1 MHGRRSHIIGA
12 AVVKRRFT
20 TMGEGGRKPIIQ
32 GSALEDLDQRSRE
45 IFRNIVESYLETG
58 DPLGSRTLARQLSLG
73 VSPATIRNVMQDL
86 EMLGLI
92 YAPHTS
98 AGRLPTEAGLRF
110 FVDSFL
116 EIGDLG
122 SAERS
127 SIEAKVQEASEGRT
141 LENVLTEASQM
152 LSGLSR
158 SAGLVMA
165 AKADLRLRHIEFIRL
180 EPQKALVVI
189 VGENGM
195 VENRV
200 ISLPPGVTASSL
212 AEASNYINAKIA
224 GRTISEAKTELNRLH
239 IAARNELD
247 ELAQKLVD
255 TGIAV
260 WAGSAEKDP
269 GRLIVSGHANLLGD
283 RHAAENLDR
292 IRQLFDE
299 LESKENLMRLLELTE
314 DGEGVRIFIGSENRL
329 FPLSGSS
336 LVVAPYRDKDQRVIG
351 ALGIIGPTRM
361 NYARIVP
368 MVDFTAQVVTRLLR

>member
-1 MHGRRSHIIGA
+1 MSLHRPR
-12 AVVKRRFT
+12 
-20 TMGEGGRKPIIQ
+20 PIIQ
-32 GSALEDLDQRSRE
+32 GSALEELDKRSRE
-45 IFRNIVESYLETG
+45 IFRSIVETYLETG

-116 EIGDLG
+116 ELGDLG

-127 SIEAKVQEASEGRT
+127 AIEAKVQEASQGRT
-141 LENVLTEASQM
+141 LDNVLTEASQL

-200 ISLPPGVTASSL
+200 IALPAGVTASSL
-212 AEASNYINAKIA
+212 SEASNYINAKI
-224 GRTISEAKTELNRLH
+224 GGKTISEARHELDRLHAAARTEL
-239 IAARNELD
+239 D
-247 ELAQKLVD
+247 VLAQQLVD

-260 WAGSAEKDP
+260 WAGSAEKEP

-283 RHAAENLDR
+283 PHAAENLDR
-292 IRQLFDE
+292 IRLLFDE
-299 LESKENLMRLLELTE
+299 LESKENLLKLLELTE

-329 FPLSGSS
+329 FSLSGSS
-336 LVVAPYRDKDQRVIG
+336 LVVAPYRDKDQRVVG

>member
-1 MHGRRSHIIGA
+1 
-12 AVVKRRFT
+12 
-20 TMGEGGRKPIIQ
+20 
-32 GSALEDLDQRSRE
+32 
-45 IFRNIVESYLETG
+45 LETG

-127 SIEAKVQEASEGRT
+127 SIEAKVQQASEGRT
-141 LENVLTEASQM
+141 LENVLTEASQV

-200 ISLPPGVTASSL
+200 IVLPPGVTASSL

-224 GRTISEAKTELNRLH
+224 GRTISEARGEMHKLH
-239 IAARNELD
+239 TAARNELD

-299 LESKENLMRLLELTE
+299 LESKENLIRLLELTE

>member
-1 MHGRRSHIIGA
+1 
-12 AVVKRRFT
+12 
-20 TMGEGGRKPIIQ
+20 MGEGGRKPIIQ

>member
-1 MHGRRSHIIGA
+1 MTVIGSIA
-12 AVVKRRFT
+12 S
-20 TMGEGGRKPIIQ
+20 MGEGGRRPIIQ
-32 GSALEDLDQRSRE
+32 GSAVEELDQRSRD
-45 IFRNIVESYLETG
+45 IFRSIVESYLETG
-58 DPLGSRTLARQLSLG
+58 DPTGSRTLARQTALG

-86 EMLGLI
+86 ELLGLI

-116 EIGDLG
+116 EIGDLAE
-122 SAERS
+122 SERS
-127 SIEAKVQEASEGRT
+127 SIEAKVHDASEGRT
-141 LENVLTEASQM
+141 LDSVLAEASQV

-165 AKADLRLRHIEFIRL
+165 TKADLRLKHIEFIRL

-189 VGENGM
+189 VGENGL

-200 ISLPPGVTASSL
+200 IAMPAGVTASSL
-212 AEASNYINAKIA
+212 AEASNYLNAKIA
-224 GRTISEAKTELNRLH
+224 GKTLGEAREELKRLH
-239 IAARNELD
+239 NAARNELD
-247 ELAQKLVD
+247 LLAQQLVD
-255 TGIAV
+255 AGIAV
-260 WAGSAEKDP
+260 WAGSTEKEP
-269 GRLIVSGHANLLGD
+269 GRLIVSGHANLLDD

-292 IRQLFDE
+292 IRRLFDE

-336 LVVAPYRDKDQRVIG
+336 LVVAPYRDKNQRVIG